1 MELLNQS
8 QNVLKTAEVQL
19 QCLQLEDAAKI
30 VQMVNANVIVILRH
44 LHMAYARL
52 EILIN
57 MIYTDL
63 KQVNRPTQMFILMC
77 VCANLYG
84 SVYEMF
90 RLRIIK

>member
-30 VQMVNANVIVILRH
+30 VQMVNANVIVTQRH

-57 MIYTDL
+57 MIYTDS
-63 KQVNRPTQMFILMC
+63 KQVKGLFTCLC
-77 VCANLYG
+77 
-84 SVYEMF
+84 
-90 RLRIIK
+90 